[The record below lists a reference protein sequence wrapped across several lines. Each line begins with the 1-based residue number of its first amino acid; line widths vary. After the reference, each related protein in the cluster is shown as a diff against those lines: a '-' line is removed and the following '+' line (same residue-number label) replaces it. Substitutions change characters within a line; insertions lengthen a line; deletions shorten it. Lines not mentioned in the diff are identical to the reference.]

1 MKTSPREERA
11 AKVLPHEAILT
22 MLGLAETC
30 ERLES
35 ARRPKEEGRTH
46 LGRSIRLHLA
56 REPRERKGDPQVPLV
71 IENEDVL
78 ALE

>member
-35 ARRPKEEGRTH
+35 ARRP
-46 LGRSIRLHLA
+46 
-56 REPRERKGDPQVPLV
+56 
-71 IENEDVL
+71 
-78 ALE
+78 